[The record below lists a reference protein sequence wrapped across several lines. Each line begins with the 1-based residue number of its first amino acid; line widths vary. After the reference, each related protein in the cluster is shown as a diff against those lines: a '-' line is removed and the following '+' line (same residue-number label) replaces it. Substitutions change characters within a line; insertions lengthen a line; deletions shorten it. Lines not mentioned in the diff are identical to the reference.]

1 MKNINNKGITLIALI
16 ITVILLII
24 LSAVSIGVM
33 IKGDFFGR
41 AKDTVG
47 KANSQIEDS
56 KDKEEQAISVWDALP
71 GKVVKSRTKGE
82 STIELSVVTSD
93 VTTTSFRVHAT
104 GTNENG
110 DILTYVLK
118 VGETTYEE
126 KQGKEVYWDITG
138 LTPATTY
145 EFEVIAKD
153 ESTENNVISSE
164 TTLTNS
170 KPEVTIIVKNITGTT
185 AQIVAQAT
193 DTDGDTLT
201 YKLIINGQTYG
212 PNQTSTWNITGLTP
226 LTTHSY
232 TVVVSDGHDEVTKTG
247 TITTIQDNVAPVLAV
262 NSLNSKTTN
271 SLTVN
276 ARATDEDGDNL
287 TYKLYTSTSKN
298 GTYTLQQTSSATAQN
313 TQVTLTASNLSQYT
327 TYYWYI
333 EVSDGTDKITS
344 ENDKKNAR
352 TKCTGTGLTH
362 STSSCSGYRYV
373 TCTNCGGDGVYTATC
388 SGIVSCN
395 QGCGGDGYIEPCSGT
410 LSYSKWDCPNQ
421 DSGRQTRVDCTCG
434 YSIACTTC
442 FAAYESSSYIAH
454 SGGGTCNGCGGTG
467 KINCSHGYTSS
478 HTYQATCY
486 WCNDGQM
493 KTSCIHG
500 QTSSHRYCTHYNNT
514 TLTSHKYCSHGYT
527 SEHG

>member
-1 MKNINNKGITLIALI
+1 MKNTNNKGITLIALI

-24 LSAVSIGVM
+24 LSAVSIGV
-33 IKGDFFGR
+33 IINGDLFGR

-104 GTNENG
+104 GTNAYG
-110 DILTYVLK
+110 DILTYALK
-118 VGETTYEE
+118 VGKTTYEE
-126 KQGKEVYWDITG
+126 KQGEEVYWDITG

-145 EFEVIAKD
+145 EFEVIARD

-232 TVVVSDGHDEVTKTG
+232 TVVVSDGYDEVTKTG
-247 TITTIQDNVAPVLAV
+247 TITTIQDNIAPVLTV

-271 SLTVN
+271 SLKIN
-276 ARATDEDGDNL
+276 AKATDSDGDNL
-287 TYKLYTSTSKN
+287 TYKLYTSTSQN

-373 TCTNCGGDGVYTATC
+373 TCTNCGGDKVYSRYC
-388 SGIVSCN
+388 SYIISCSS
-395 QGCGGDGYIEPCSGT
+395 CGGDGVREACYGSAEETGFESVCGRCGRTIIELRC
-410 LSYSKWDCPNQ
+410 D
-421 DSGRQTRVDCTCG
+421 RCG
-434 YSIACTTC
+434 YILPCLFC
-442 FAAYESSSYIAH
+442 YELNIEH
-454 SGGGTCNGCGGTG
+454 SGGGTCNWCDGTG
-467 KINCSHGYTSS
+467 ETTCSHWNATGPHY
-478 HTYQATCY
+478 YDATCY
-486 WCNDGQM
+486 RCNSDGEV

-527 SEHG
+527 SEHE